1 MLKKVIREMSRNVK
15 LYNIKRLLNRSLFF
29 LFTGECPGIPV
40 RSRGGRVPD
49 DGKP

>member
-1 MLKKVIREMSRNVK
+1 MLGEEFMLRYLIVPF
-15 LYNIKRLLNRSLFF
+15 FF
-29 LFTGECPGIPV
+29 LFIGECPGIPV